1 MTQSKFIRLS
11 GWGMVLAA
19 VSLLLTFL
27 PDPTQIRVGLYRIF
41 GAPTTASGYDPYP
54 FLSDGVRGMPFPFAI
69 ILITLGLL
77 GLRARYGEQAG
88 NTAKMALGAGVLGG
102 VAGVVSN
109 ILWAIGYE
117 NGRSLMN
124 ISMAVMFAGL
134 FGFGLVALREKPMPH
149 GNGLPALAG
158 FWWPFIVIGA
168 NVYQQVTGQWL
179 NVPFWLSFALF
190 SGMSLCLAGLG
201 YVLQSDAPA
210 RPEGAA

>member
-1 MTQSKFIRLS
+1 M
-11 GWGMVLAA
+11 
-19 VSLLLTFL
+19 
-27 PDPTQIRVGLYRIF
+27 
-41 GAPTTASGYDPYP
+41 P
-54 FLSDGVRGMPFPFAI
+54 FLFAI

-109 ILWAIGYE
+109 ILWTRGYE

-134 FGFGLVALREKPMPH
+134 FVFGLVALREKPMPH

-158 FWWPFIVIGA
+158 FWWPFIVIRSM
-168 NVYQQVTGQWL
+168 YHQVTGHWQNE
-179 NVPFWLSFALF
+179 NVPFWLSFSLF
-190 SGMSLCLAGLG
+190 SGMSFFLAWLG
-201 YVLQSDAPA
+201 YVLQSDAP
-210 RPEGAA
+210 PEQAAA

>member
-1 MTQSKFIRLS
+1 
-11 GWGMVLAA
+11 
-19 VSLLLTFL
+19 
-27 PDPTQIRVGLYRIF
+27 
-41 GAPTTASGYDPYP
+41 
-54 FLSDGVRGMPFPFAI
+54 
-69 ILITLGLL
+69 
-77 GLRARYGEQAG
+77 
-88 NTAKMALGAGVLGG
+88 
-102 VAGVVSN
+102 
-109 ILWAIGYE
+109 
-117 NGRSLMN
+117 MN